1 MNPMRYLSIDGE
13 LSRAIAAGQPAVAL
27 PTDVSPDT
35 VFAAAKAVRAKGCAD
50 APVSVQGGRLCLGA
64 LNPPNDPRLAL
75 SRIAD
80 CGSLPVLL
88 AEGDGA
94 RAALSCA
101 IPAASM
107 AGIPLLAAPSVGEAP
122 CGGLPAR
129 GMPADLRML
138 TRTPTAVVCA
148 GIAPPFEPAA
158 CLAGLRRRG
167 VPLLGFGG
175 FWEGLAAAADLV
187 TDDPTKIARV
197 LHSKWSLGLP
207 GGALILLGG
216 GTDSQNCFADCAAAA
231 AGVAIAYAALA

>member
-1 MNPMRYLSIDGE
+1 MRYLSIDGE
-13 LSRAIAAGQPAVAL
+13 LSRAIAAGQPAIAL
-27 PTDVSPDT
+27 PTDAPPDLLL
-35 VFAAAKAVRAKGCAD
+35 AAAKAVRAKGCAD
-50 APVSVQGGRLCLGA
+50 APVSVLAGRLCLGA
-64 LNPPNDPRLAL
+64 PDLPDDPRLTR
-75 SRIAD
+75 SRAAD
-80 CGSLPVLL
+80 CGSLPVFL
-88 AEGDGA
+88 AEGGAA

-122 CGGLPAR
+122 LGGLPAR

-148 GIAPPFEPAA
+148 GVAPPFEPAA

-167 VPLLGFGG
+167 VPLIGFCG
-175 FWEGLAAAADLV
+175 FWEGFADAADLV

-207 GGALILLGG
+207 GGALILFC
-216 GTDSQNCFADCAAAA
+216 GTSDPRDRFADCAGAAA
-231 AGVAIAYAALA
+231 AVAIAYAALA